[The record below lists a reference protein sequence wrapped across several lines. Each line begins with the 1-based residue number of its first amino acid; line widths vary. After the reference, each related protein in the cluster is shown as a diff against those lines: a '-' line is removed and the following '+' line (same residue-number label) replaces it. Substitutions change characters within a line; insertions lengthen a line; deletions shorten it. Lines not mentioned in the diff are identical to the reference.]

1 MGIPQQG
8 IPMKILRHEL
18 YGDNIEPTDFI
29 MINTEN
35 VLDEDTGKPYR
46 KAASARK
53 IYASKNGPE

>member
-1 MGIPQQG
+1 
-8 IPMKILRHEL
+8 MKILRHEL
-18 YGDNIEPTDFI
+18 YGDNIEPNDFI

-35 VLDEDTGKPYR
+35 VFDVDTGKPYR